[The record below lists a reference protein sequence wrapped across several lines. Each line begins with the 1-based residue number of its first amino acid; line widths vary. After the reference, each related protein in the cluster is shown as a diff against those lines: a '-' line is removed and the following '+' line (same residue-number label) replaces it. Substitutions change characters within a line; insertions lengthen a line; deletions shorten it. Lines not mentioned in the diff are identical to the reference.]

1 MLLLSSLNLEM
12 RIILVRHGQTDAN
25 KEGRFQGASDAP
37 LNQVGQSQAQA
48 LSRRL
53 SSESLDV
60 VYSSPQTRALQ
71 TASPIAQAHALSVDT
86 VQNLRE
92 LDIGELDGLQGPDL
106 RERYPHILE
115 QWRINVGALTMP
127 GGESIIGLQER
138 AWNAILHIRDSHPTG
153 TVVAVSHNFAIQS
166 ILLKALGMDLRN
178 FQRIRQDLAAITE
191 LDFSN
196 GDPVLR
202 SLNDRCHLSGL
213 E

>member
-1 MLLLSSLNLEM
+1 M
-12 RIILVRHGQTDAN
+12 RIILVRHGETDAN

-37 LNQVGQSQAQA
+37 LNQTGLSQAQA
-48 LSRRL
+48 LGRRL
-53 SSESLDV
+53 SSEQIV
-60 VYSSPQTRALQ
+60 AVYSSPQTRAMQ
-71 TASPIAQAHALSVDT
+71 TATPIAESRSLPIQAVEG
-86 VQNLRE
+86 LRE
-92 LDIGELDGLQGPDL
+92 LDIGELDGLHGPDL

-127 GGESIIGLQER
+127 GGESIVGLQER
-138 AWNAILHIRDSHPTG
+138 TWNAILHIRDRHSEG
-153 TVVAVSHNFAIQS
+153 TVAAVSHNFAIQS

-196 GDPVLR
+196 GNPVLR

-213 E
+213 D

>member
-1 MLLLSSLNLEM
+1 M

-37 LNQVGQSQAQA
+37 LNRLGLCQAQA
-48 LSRRL
+48 LGRRL
-53 SSESLDV
+53 SSEQIV
-60 VYSSPQTRALQ
+60 AVYSSPQTRAMQ
-71 TASPIAQAHALSVDT
+71 TATPIAESRSLPIQT
-86 VQNLRE
+86 VEGLRE

-127 GGESIIGLQER
+127 GGESIVGLQER
-138 AWNAILHIRDSHPTG
+138 TWNAILHIRDRHWEG
-153 TVVAVSHNFAIQS
+153 TVAAVSHNFAIQS
-166 ILLKALGMDLRN
+166 ILLKALGMDLHN

-196 GDPVLR
+196 GDPILR

-213 E
+213 D

>member
-1 MLLLSSLNLEM
+1 M

-25 KEGRFQGASDAP
+25 NEGRFQGASNAP
-37 LNQVGQSQAQA
+37 LNRFGLCQAQA
-48 LSRRL
+48 LGRRL
-53 SSESLDV
+53 STETLDA

-71 TASPIAQAHALSVDT
+71 TAAPIAHAHSISIDT
-86 VQNLRE
+86 LQDLRE

-106 RERYPHILE
+106 RDRYPHILE

-138 AWNAILHIRDSHPTG
+138 TWNAILHIRDNHSEG
-153 TVVAVSHNFAIQS
+153 TVAVVSHNFAIQS

-191 LDFSN
+191 LDFAN

-213 E
+213 D